1 MSSERVKSLWWIL
14 LPIFLGIIGGI
25 IGYFVLKNDDHK
37 LAKFCLHLSILLTI
51 IEILV
56 WIPLILLAEQLTP
69 NLGVNL

>member
-1 MSSERVKSLWWIL
+1 MESERVKSLWWIL

-25 IGYFVLKNDDHK
+25 IGYFVLKNDDLK

-51 IEILV
+51 VELVVWVPLVILTD
-56 WIPLILLAEQLTP
+56 QLSP